1 MTLYIAAYD
10 TETPACLEAVRKI
23 VKAHEKHELPA
34 TFFIVAQLLDAQGAE
49 YVAMLKG
56 HPLFEIAS
64 HSYTH
69 MVVSDTPEFGK
80 AGPLERFPREIVDSK
95 KRLEDAFNCEVI
107 GFRTPVGTVDG
118 LKSAPE
124 ALRLVHE
131 AGYKYVS
138 SLDWGPHWSLPS
150 LLVRPFTY
158 TEQGYADVWEF
169 PPCGWHENLLKGN
182 NKCGPVRV
190 LLFPPAMPETIP
202 ARYVETPEEEFAFN
216 NKPFIDRAIAER
228 MPQISLIWHPWS
240 LNMFDPAMRMLDM
253 TFDHVKKSKL
263 EVGTFADLLRD
274 MLRKQ
279 HLARSRR

>member
-34 TFFIVAQLLDAQGAE
+34 TFFIVAQLLDAQSAE

-95 KRLEDAFNCEVI
+95 KRLEDAFDCEVT

-138 SLDWGPHWSLPS
+138 SLAWGPHWSLPS

-182 NKCGPVRV
+182 NKCGPVRI

-216 NKPFIDRAIAER
+216 SKPFIDRATAER

-240 LNMFDPAMRMLDM
+240 LNTFDPAMRMLDM
-253 TFDHVKKSKL
+253 TFDYVRERKL

>member
-23 VKAHEKHELPA
+23 VKAHEKHEVPA
-34 TFFIVAQLLDAQGAE
+34 TFFIVAQLLDAQSAE

-95 KRLEDAFNCEVI
+95 KRLEDAFDCEVT

-138 SLDWGPHWSLPS
+138 SLAWGPHWSLPS

-216 NKPFIDRAIAER
+216 NKPFIDRATAER
-228 MPQISLIWHPWS
+228 MPQVSLIWHPWS
-240 LNMFDPAMRMLDM
+240 LNTFDPAMRMLDM
-253 TFDHVKKSKL
+253 TFDYVRERKL